1 MRKTKEVLR
10 LRFELGLRQ
19 REIARACSIS
29 QGAVHNYLK
38 KAAAA
43 GIGWPLPEGWDEK
56 RLEGTL
62 FRKSAPVERSGE
74 RILPDFPSLQEE
86 LQRYSHLTLRL
97 AWEEYRQANPHGY
110 GYSRFCELYGRWLQ
124 KQDVVLRQQHK
135 PGEKG
140 FVDWAGATIP
150 VHDAATGEV
159 WPASLFV
166 MVLGASSYT
175 YAEATRDQR
184 MAAWL
189 NAHIHAF
196 EYFGGV
202 PRLLVIDNTRTGVS
216 RACRY
221 DPDLNPTYQEM
232 AMHYGVGVVPARPY
246 RPRDKAKVEVG
257 VQVAQRWIVAVLRH
271 QTFFRLEDLNHA
283 IREQL
288 DRLNHR
294 PFRKREGSRAGRF
307 ASVEK
312 SALHPLPAER
322 FDMSQW
328 SHARVNI
335 DYHIVF
341 DANLYSVPYNLV
353 HEPVEVRA
361 TPTTVEIFHKGQR
374 IASHVRGRGRE
385 EVFTQKEH
393 RPKSHQAHLEWTPSR
408 MVNWAEKIGPNTA
421 RLCARILSE
430 KPHPEMGYRSCLGII
445 RLADQYSAARLEAA
459 AHRALEAGACR
470 FKSVESILKNSLDQQ
485 PLTTEPPSPPP
496 APPHDNIR
504 GAEYFE

>member
-10 LRFELGLRQ
+10 LRFELGLGQ

-43 GIGWPLPEGWDEK
+43 GIHWPLPEGWDEK
-56 RLEGTL
+56 RIEETL
-62 FRKSAPVERSGE
+62 FGHPLPVERPSE
-74 RILPDFPSLQEE
+74 RALPDFPSLYEQF
-86 LQRYSHLTLRL
+86 QRHPHLTLQL
-97 AWEEYRQANPHGY
+97 AWEEYRQANPEGY
-110 GYSRFCELYGRWLQ
+110 RYSRFCELYGRWRR
-124 KQDVVLRQQHK
+124 KQDVVLRQEHQ

-150 VHDAATGEV
+150 VHDPASGEI

-175 YAEATRDQR
+175 YAEATRDQQLT
-184 MAAWL
+184 AWL
-189 NAHIHAF
+189 SAHMRAF

-202 PRLLVIDNTRTGVS
+202 PRLLVPDNPRTGVS

-257 VQVAQRWIVAVLRH
+257 VQVVERWIIAALRH
-271 QTFFRLEDLNHA
+271 QKFFRLEEVNRA
-283 IREQL
+283 IREL
-288 DRLNHR
+288 LERLNQR
-294 PFRKREGSRAGRF
+294 PFRKREGSRASVF
-307 ASVEK
+307 ATLER
-312 SALHPLPAER
+312 SALRSLPAER

-328 SHARVNI
+328 SRARVNI
-335 DYHIVF
+335 DYHIAF
-341 DANLYSVPYNLV
+341 DANFYSVPYTLV
-353 HEPVEVRA
+353 QELVEVRA

-374 IASHVRGRGRE
+374 VSSHLRGRGRGQA
-385 EVFTQKEH
+385 FTQKEH

-408 MVNWAEKIGPNTA
+408 MVHWAEQIGPNTA
-421 RLCARILSE
+421 QLFARILAE

-445 RLADQYSAARLEAA
+445 RLAEQYSAARMEAA
-459 AHRALEAGACR
+459 ADRALLTGACR
-470 FKSVESILKNSLDQQ
+470 YQSVKSILKNSLDRQ
-485 PLTTEPPSPPP
+485 PFTASPSLPPPP
-496 APPHDNIR
+496 AHDNIR

>member
-10 LRFELGLRQ
+10 LHFELRLGQ
-19 REIARACSIS
+19 RDIARACSIS

-43 GIGWPLPEGWDEK
+43 GIRWPIPEGWDEQ
-56 RLEGTL
+56 RIEEAL
-62 FRKSAPVERSGE
+62 FGE
-74 RILPDFPSLQEE
+74 RRPIDRSRERALPDFPSLHEE
-86 LQRYSHLTLRL
+86 FQRHPHLTLQL
-97 AWEEYRQANPHGY
+97 AWEEYRQVHPEGY
-110 GYSRFCELYGRWLQ
+110 GYSRFCELYQRWRGE
-124 KQDVVLRQQHK
+124 QDVVLRQEHK

-150 VHDAATGEV
+150 VHDPVTGEI

-175 YAEATRDQR
+175 YAEATRDQQLT
-184 MAAWL
+184 AWIS
-189 NAHIHAF
+189 AHIHAF
-196 EYFGGV
+196 EYFAGV
-202 PRLLVIDNTRTGVS
+202 PRLLVPDNPRTGIS

-257 VQVAQRWIVAVLRH
+257 VQIAERWIVAALRH
-271 QTFFRLEDLNHA
+271 QTFFRLADLNRA
-283 IREQL
+283 IGEL
-288 DRLNHR
+288 LERLNQR
-294 PFRKREGSRAGRF
+294 PFRKREGSRASVF
-307 ASVEK
+307 AAVER
-312 SALHPLPAER
+312 SALRPLPAER

-328 SHARVNI
+328 SYARVNI
-335 DYHIVF
+335 DYHIAF
-341 DANLYSVPYNLV
+341 DANFYSVPYTLV
-353 HEPVEVRA
+353 QERVEVRA

-374 IASHVRGRGRE
+374 VASHLRSHGRE
-385 EVFTQKEH
+385 RAITQREH

-408 MVNWAEKIGPNTA
+408 MVNGAKQIGPNTA
-421 RLCARILSE
+421 RLFERILAE

-445 RLADQYSAARLEAA
+445 RLAEQYSSTRMEAA
-459 AHRALEAGACR
+459 ADRALRTGACR
-470 FKSVESILKNSLDQQ
+470 YQSVKSILKNSLDQQ
-485 PLTTEPPSPPP
+485 PLTELPLHPLPPS
-496 APPHDNIR
+496 HDNIR